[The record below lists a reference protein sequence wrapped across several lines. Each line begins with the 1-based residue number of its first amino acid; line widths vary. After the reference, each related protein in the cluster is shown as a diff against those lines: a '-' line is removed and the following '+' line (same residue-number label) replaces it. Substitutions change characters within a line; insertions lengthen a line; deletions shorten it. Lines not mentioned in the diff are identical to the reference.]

1 MEDTKK
7 NISLACLVSMVN
19 EPLQDVAPNTCR
31 WTNEPCP
38 SISYITST
46 KQQSDVKSEPPHA
59 VNNSLFMFL
68 TTSSPGWR
76 STCNYLRMNNWQW
89 LEVQASFRQWNNILT
104 LAFLNPFFKMAL
116 QKALQGGLVRSNKT
130 QILEENLKLKKKK
143 LLEMLL
149 NLPRQLKSLTA
160 FILKP

>member
-1 MEDTKK
+1 
-7 NISLACLVSMVN
+7 
-19 EPLQDVAPNTCR
+19 
-31 WTNEPCP
+31 
-38 SISYITST
+38 
-46 KQQSDVKSEPPHA
+46 
-59 VNNSLFMFL
+59 
-68 TTSSPGWR
+68 
-76 STCNYLRMNNWQW
+76 
-89 LEVQASFRQWNNILT
+89 
-104 LAFLNPFFKMAL
+104 MAL